1 MFPIQDFIDDDIL
14 EREQNI
20 GIGGF
25 PDSFQLMSLNL
36 TNMTPKTPRQWFT
49 LLWGYDIFIQGKIP
63 FLKSLVLAN
72 IIVWLVF

>member
-1 MFPIQDFIDDDIL
+1 MDDLLD
-14 EREQNI
+14 REQNI
-20 GIGGF
+20 DTHGF
-25 PDSFQLMSLNL
+25 PDSFQLVSLNL
-36 TNMTPKTPRQWFT
+36 KNMDPRTPRQWFT